1 MIFMELRCE
10 DSAEEYAGGRGS
22 EHYPRCWSHDNSGC
36 GVHASGSAKGVVSGW
51 NELKADAKKC
61 GWVQMKHGW
70 VCPFC
75 VGERKRLKI
84 PTSTN

>member
-10 DSAEEYAGGRGS
+10 DSAEEYAGGKGS
-22 EHYPRCWSHDNSGC
+22 NLYPRCWSHDNSGM
-36 GVHASGSAKGVVSGW
+36 GVFTTGSAQGAASGW
-51 NELKADAKKC
+51 RELKSEAKSC

-75 VGERKRLKI
+75 VGERKRLNI
-84 PTSTN
+84 PATTN